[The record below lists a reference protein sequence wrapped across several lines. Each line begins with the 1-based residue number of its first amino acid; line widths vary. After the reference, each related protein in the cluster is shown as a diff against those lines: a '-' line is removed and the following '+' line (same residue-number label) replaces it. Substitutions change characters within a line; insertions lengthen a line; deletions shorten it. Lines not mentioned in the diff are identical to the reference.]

1 MDDDKILPL
10 RPASSRSDIKL
21 RIGIVGAGRGG
32 WSLLQVLMNIP
43 KLQVVGICDLDPKAP
58 GLSKA
63 KTHHIPIFQNVSDMI
78 ADQEM
83 DWLINV
89 THSSLTQRHML
100 TREVT
105 KPIHILDGAAAEV
118 VWRFLTGFHQQVEQ
132 CSEAERA
139 CAYNMAWT
147 LINRIAN
154 SVGEMQQRLSDIAFH
169 DPLTGLF
176 TRRILMEFLE
186 HEIRNTYRLSHPLSL
201 ILMDIDRFKSI
212 NDVYGHMEGDRMLK
226 ELANLLRECHRPSD
240 LVARIGGEEFVIVL
254 PETDLENGFRI
265 GERLRMQIEKKLQR
279 PDDTPLTVSLGVSTL
294 NINDPITQRMTPAA
308 LLECADQAL
317 YHAKNSGRNKVLSF
331 NPEWKRIAF

>member
-1 MDDDKILPL
+1 MTQDSSLN
-10 RPASSRSDIKL
+10 RPYSAHTDVKL

-32 WSLLQVLMNIP
+32 WSLLQVLMDLP
-43 KLQVVGICDLDPKAP
+43 KVQVVGICDLDPKAP

-63 KTHHIPIFQNVSDMI
+63 KTLHVPIFTNVSDMI
-78 ADQEM
+78 ANQEM

-118 VWRFLTGFHQQVEQ
+118 VWRFLTGFHQQVQQ
-132 CSEAERA
+132 CSQSERT
-139 CAYNMAWT
+139 CAYNMVWT

-154 SVGEMQQRLSDIAFH
+154 AVGEMQQRLTDIAFH

-201 ILMDIDRFKSI
+201 IIMDIDHFKSI
-212 NDVYGHMEGDRMLK
+212 NDEFGHLEGDRILQELAGLLK
-226 ELANLLRECHRPSD
+226 ENHRPSD

-254 PETDLENGFRI
+254 PETDQENGMRI
-265 GERLRMQIEKKLQR
+265 AERLRGQVEKSLQR
-279 PDDTPLTVSLGVSTL
+279 PDGTPLTVSLGVAEL
-294 NINDPITQRMTPAA
+294 NINDPIPQRMTPSA
-308 LLECADQAL
+308 LIECADQAL
-317 YHAKNSGRNKVLSF
+317 YHAKNSGRNRVLPF
-331 NPEWKRIAF
+331 NPDWKRIAF